1 MGNRVQSFEDL
12 TVWQAGVRLSIEVY
26 KVLELSRDFG
36 LKNQIQRAAVSVPSN
51 IAEGFERQSNKEFIQ
66 YLYIA
71 KGSAGELRTQLYIAK
86 QVNEID
92 HEVAQSLIIKAK
104 EISAMLQG
112 LIKTRKEKFNLSP
125 DSLNLSP

>member
-12 TVWQAGVRLSIEVY
+12 TVWQAGVRLSIEVN
-26 KVLELSRDFG
+26 KVLELSKDFG
-36 LKNQIQRAAVSVPSN
+36 LKNQIQHATVSIPSN

-92 HEVAQSLIIKAK
+92 HEVAQSLISKAK

-112 LIKTRKEKFNLSP
+112 LIKTRKEKF
-125 DSLNLSP
+125 

>member
-1 MGNRVQSFEDL
+1 MQSFEDL

-36 LKNQIQRAAVSVPSN
+36 LKNQIQRAAVSIPSN

>member
-1 MGNRVQSFEDL
+1 MGNTVHRFEDL
-12 TVWQAGVRLSIEVY
+12 MVWQAGVELSIEVY
-26 KVLELSRDFG
+26 EVLKKSRDFG
-36 LKNQIQRAAVSVPSN
+36 LKNQIQRAEVSVLSN

-86 QVNEID
+86 QVNEFD

-112 LIKTRKEKFNLSP
+112 LIKTRKEKF
-125 DSLNLSP
+125 